1 MKPILELD
9 GIIRS
14 LICSKY
20 PRSSGLIDP
29 MLYLRRDIEN
39 NKFIITSK
47 QTLLIKLI
55 PTKGITNYFQKKKIP
70 GKCGNSI

>member
-1 MKPILELD
+1 MKPVLELE

-14 LICSKY
+14 SICSRY

-39 NKFIITSK
+39 
-47 QTLLIKLI
+47 IKLI
-55 PTKGITNYFQKKKIP
+55 IIYKQIMPI
-70 GKCGNSI
+70 